1 MAVYYHDVVILG
13 TGLAG
18 LRAAIEILRKTK
30 DEVNVGLVSKVQL
43 MRAHSVCAEGGTAAV
58 LSSDDSF
65 EKHEYDTVKGSD
77 FLADQDAVET
87 FVEYCPEEVYFLD
100 HLGCPWSRTKDGKIA
115 QRPFGGHSYPRA
127 TYASDKTGFFEMQ
140 TLYDSLLR
148 FSNYQRY
155 DEYFVF
161 DIFENNGAFIIA
173 AYKLKT
179 GEIDFIVGNQ
189 VVLATGGSGC
199 TYSFTTYSDSST
211 GDGLA
216 YALRLGLPLEDMEF
230 IQFHPTGL
238 IPSGILM
245 SEAARGEGGHLLNN
259 EGERFMKYYAPTA
272 MELAPRD
279 IVSRSIFEEIKK
291 GRAFEKDGL
300 SYVLLDLTHLGEE
313 KVKHRLHLIREVCMK
328 FLGIDPVNEPIPI
341 RPAAHYSMGG
351 IAADVYGVTE
361 IPGVYAIGENAA
373 AGIHGSNRLGT
384 NSTAECLVCG
394 KLCGERVVEN
404 MEKFSGR
411 KELDQ
416 SVLKDKEE
424 MFFSRIGIGGG
435 KGTFSLYELRRKLR
449 ETMDRF
455 VGIERNREELEKALK
470 EITKIKEQFLN
481 VKLSNSSKIYN
492 LELINYSELQN
503 MIDVAEVITV
513 SALNRE
519 ESRGAHFRTDFPKRD
534 DEGFLKHTLVKKDGE
549 KLHLYY
555 RDVKITKYKPVERKY

>member
-18 LRAAIEILRKTK
+18 LRAALEILRKTK

-58 LSSDDSF
+58 LSSEDSF

-77 FLADQDAVET
+77 FLADQDAVEK
-87 FVEYCPEEVYFLD
+87 FVEYCPEEIYFLD
-100 HLGCPWSRTKDGKIA
+100 HLGCPWSRTKDGRIA

-140 TLYDSLLR
+140 TLYDNLLR

-155 DEYFVF
+155 DEYFVY
-161 DIFENNGAFIIA
+161 DIFENNGAFVLA

-179 GEIDFIVGNQ
+179 GEVDFIVGNQ
-189 VVLATGGSGC
+189 LILATGGSGC
-199 TYSFTTYSDSST
+199 IYSFTTYSDSST

-216 YALRLGLPLEDMEF
+216 YALRMGLPLEDMEF

-245 SEAARGEGGHLLNN
+245 SEAARGEGGHLLNKD
-259 EGERFMKYYAPTA
+259 GERFMKYYAPTA

-351 IAADVYGVTE
+351 IAADVYGATE

-394 KLCGERVVEN
+394 KLCGEKVVEN
-404 MEKFSGR
+404 LKEFSG
-411 KELDQ
+411 KKTIDE
-416 SVLKDKEE
+416 SVLRDKENQL
-424 MFFSRIGIGGG
+424 FSHIGNT
-435 KGTFSLYELRRKLR
+435 GTASLYSLRRKLR

-455 VGIERNREELEKALK
+455 VGIERNEEELKKALD
-470 EITKIKEQFLN
+470 EIRSIKAELPHVKIN
-481 VKLSNSSKIYN
+481 NSSKIYN
-492 LELINYSELQN
+492 LELINYQELVN
-503 MIDVAEVITV
+503 MVDVAEVIAF
-513 SALNRE
+513 SALNRK

-534 DEGFLKHTLVKKDGE
+534 DENFLKHTIVKKVGE
-549 KLHLYY
+549 KLDLSY

>member
-18 LRAAIEILRKTK
+18 LRAALEILRKTE
-30 DEVNVGLVSKVQL
+30 DSVSVGLVSKVQL

-58 LSSDDSF
+58 LSPEDSF

-77 FLADQDAVET
+77 FLADQDAVEV
-87 FVEYCPEEVYFLD
+87 FVENCPREIYFLD

-140 TLYDSLLR
+140 TLYDNLLR
-148 FSNYQRY
+148 FSNYARY
-155 DEYFVF
+155 DEYFIY
-161 DIFENNGAFIIA
+161 DIFENNGAYVLA

-179 GEIDFIVGNQ
+179 GEVDFIVGNQ
-189 VVLATGGSGC
+189 LVLATGGSGC
-199 TYSFTTYSDSST
+199 IYSFTTYSDSST

-216 YALRLGLPLEDMEF
+216 YALRMGLPLEDMEF

-245 SEAARGEGGHLLNN
+245 SEAARGEGGHLLNKD
-259 EGERFMKYYAPTA
+259 GERFMKYYAPTA

-361 IPGVYAIGENAA
+361 KPGVYAIGENAN

-394 KLCGERVVEN
+394 RLCGEKVVEN
-404 MEKFSGR
+404 LKEFSGR
-411 KELDQ
+411 KELNESLLKEKEKMLFSHIGSNSDV
-416 SVLKDKEE
+416 SVYALRKKLK
-424 MFFSRIGIGGG
+424 
-435 KGTFSLYELRRKLR
+435 

-455 VGIERNREELEKALK
+455 VGIERNQEELEKALE
-470 EITKIKEQFLN
+470 EIRKIKEEAKN
-481 VKLSNSSKIYN
+481 VKVSNTSKVYN
-492 LELINYSELQN
+492 LELINYQELLN
-503 MIDVAEVITV
+503 MADVAEVITL
-513 SALNRE
+513 SALNRK
-519 ESRGAHFRTDFPKRD
+519 ESRGAHFRTDYPSRD
-534 DEGFLKHTLVKKDGE
+534 DENYLKHTLVRKDGDE
-549 KLHLYY
+549 LKISY
-555 RDVKITKYKPVERKY
+555 RDVRVTKYKPVERKY

>member
-18 LRAAIEILRKTK
+18 LRVAIEILRKTK

-58 LSSDDSF
+58 LSPEDSF

-77 FLADQDAVET
+77 FLADQDAVEK
-87 FVEYCPEEVYFLD
+87 FVEYCPEEIYFLD

-140 TLYDSLLR
+140 TLYDNLLR

-155 DEYFVF
+155 DEYFVY
-161 DIFENNGAFIIA
+161 DIFENNGAFVLA

-179 GEIDFIVGNQ
+179 GEVDFIVGNQ
-189 VVLATGGSGC
+189 LILATGGSGC

-216 YALRLGLPLEDMEF
+216 YALRMGLPLEDMEF

-245 SEAARGEGGHLLNN
+245 SEAARGEGGHLLNKD
-259 EGERFMKYYAPTA
+259 GERFMKYYAPTA

-291 GRAFEKDGL
+291 GRAFERDGL

-328 FLGIDPVNEPIPI
+328 FLGIDPVKEPIPI

-394 KLCGERVVEN
+394 KLCGEKVVEN
-404 MEKFSGR
+404 LKEFSGKKKVDEALLNS
-411 KELDQ
+411 KE
-416 SVLKDKEE
+416 KE
-424 MFFSRIGIGGG
+424 FFSHIGSGG
-435 KGTFSLYELRRKLR
+435 KTSLYSLRKKLR

-455 VGIERNREELEKALK
+455 VGIERNEEELQKALE
-470 EITKIKEQFLN
+470 EIRDIKAELSE
-481 VKLSNSSKIYN
+481 VKVGNTSRIYN
-492 LELINYSELQN
+492 LELINYQELLN
-503 MIDVAEVITV
+503 MVDVAEVITF
-513 SALNRE
+513 SALNRK
-519 ESRGAHFRTDFPKRD
+519 ESRGAHFRTDYPERD
-534 DEGFLKHTLVKKDGE
+534 DKNFLKHTLVKRVGE
-549 KLHLYY
+549 KLDLYY